1 MNYLFRNVIDQ
12 EMRTRRFAGARAG
25 LRAAPCA
32 MVCAALLLLAPGRV
46 WAQADAGPMPGGAA
60 ADSGAA
66 SQSPAAQAQPAQMQP
81 RSTMRP
87 RGVGF
92 GAAPATAVEWPAMTQ
107 DLNAKLAA
115 ALADWKESSG
125 AGRAPK
131 IVVLDFCTWDNQWR
145 PFGAWVAD
153 NLSAAWAA
161 GSGGAF
167 AVIDRGQLPAALQA
181 RGLTAKDEFE
191 SPQAIELAQA
201 LGADILVNGR
211 YRALDNDLGL
221 TVNVRAAVAP
231 AASAAEPAHP
241 RRPILFVQSRVTMS
255 SELAGQLGEPL
266 AALGPTHEANA
277 PRPNPNSFAR
287 CKYCPAAEYSD
298 QGRKKKIE
306 GTVMLTVLITA
317 EGRAS
322 DITVTKSLEPSL
334 DQQAVTTVGTW
345 IFEPAKDASGA
356 PVAVRQNIEISFHM
370 Y

>member
-1 MNYLFRNVIDQ
+1 MNYSFRNVIDQ
-12 EMRTRRFAGARAG
+12 DMRTRRFAGARAW

-32 MVCAALLLLAPGRV
+32 MVGAALLLLAPGRV
-46 WAQADAGPMPGGAA
+46 WAQADAGPMPGGTA

-115 ALADWKESSG
+115 ALVDWKESSG

-191 SPQAIELAQA
+191 SPQGIELAQA

-221 TVNVRAAVAP
+221 TVNVRPAVAP
-231 AASAAEPAHP
+231 AASAAGPPHP
-241 RRPILFVQSRVTMS
+241 RPILFVQSRVTMS

-266 AALGPTHEANA
+266 AALGPTHDANA

-298 QGRKKKIE
+298 QGRKKKIQ
-306 GTVMLTVLITA
+306 GTVMLAVLITA

-356 PVAVRQNIEISFHM
+356 PVAVHQNIEVSFHM